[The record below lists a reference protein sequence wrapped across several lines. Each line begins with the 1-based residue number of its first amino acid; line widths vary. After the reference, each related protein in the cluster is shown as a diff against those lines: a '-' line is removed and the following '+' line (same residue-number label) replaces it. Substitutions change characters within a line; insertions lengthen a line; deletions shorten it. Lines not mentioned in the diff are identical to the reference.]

1 MTALERAESS
11 AVDFQACQILCLDL
25 PPDMPAVRVVH
36 ELDGIANPVDPARLL
51 SVGHAMWSQWTDDP
65 GHERP
70 EVLLGLEGDGI
81 VPTLAMSLAS
91 GLPYHLAWKLDH
103 GRLPRPRGA
112 ELFTY
117 NQLAGKRVLV
127 VDAALSNSHMIAGL
141 VSVLREEGAT
151 VVGVACLTEDRPGVG
166 RRVVEAT
173 GVPMTALSYTR

>member
-1 MTALERAESS
+1 MTALDRAETP

-25 PPDMPAVRVVH
+25 PPEMPAVRVVH
-36 ELDGIANPVDPARLL
+36 ELDGVAHPVEPTRLL
-51 SVGHAMWSQWTDDP
+51 EVGHAMWSQWTSDP

-91 GLPYHLAWKLDH
+91 GLPYHLAWRLNQS
-103 GRLPRPRGA
+103 RLPRPRGA

-117 NQLAGKRVLV
+117 NQLAGTRVLV
-127 VDAALSNSHMIAGL
+127 VDAALSDSHMIASL
-141 VSVLREEGAT
+141 VGVLREEGAT
-151 VVGVACLTEDRPGVG
+151 VVGVACLSEDRAGVG

-173 GVPMTALSYTR
+173 GVPMTALAHTR